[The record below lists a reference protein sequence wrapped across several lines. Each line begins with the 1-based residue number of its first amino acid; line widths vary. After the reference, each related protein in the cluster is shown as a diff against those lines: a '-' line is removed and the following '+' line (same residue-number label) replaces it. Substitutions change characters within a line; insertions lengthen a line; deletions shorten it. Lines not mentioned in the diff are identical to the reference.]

1 MRCTLQPFVDDYQ
14 LLSIVRKDSDHTLVA
29 LLADYLKLMHVL
41 DIPIREICLQCLLQT
56 TKLHLVYVA
65 LEYVKVVI
73 LVSPG
78 LSLLKSLLLLH
89 LGQDVMVHDL
99 MRSDWNVRVKVRLQ
113 YALVIILVNEEE
125 ALFPWS

>member
-1 MRCTLQPFVDDYQ
+1 MG
-14 LLSIVRKDSDHTLVA
+14 
-29 LLADYLKLMHVL
+29 
-41 DIPIREICLQCLLQT
+41 QT

-78 LSLLKSLLLLH
+78 LSLLKCFLLLH

-99 MRSDWNVRVKVRLQ
+99 MRSDWNVRVKMRLQ